1 MSNYTVIVVSKH
13 DNVDCAG
20 RRFKTKSD
28 AERALDIDVYK
39 RTDLIAEVSEIGEG
53 DMSIR
58 DEEPISFVEW
68 CEEEV
73 TDE

>member
-13 DNVDCAG
+13 ENVDCAN
-20 RRFKTKSD
+20 RRFYTELD
-28 AERALDIDVYK
+28 AEQARAVDLIWNK
-39 RTDLIAEVSEIGEG
+39 ELIAEVSEIGEG

-58 DEEPISFVEW
+58 DEEPISFAEW

-73 TDE
+73 SDE